1 MLELTDHAPLPLRE
15 PVRSLVWI
23 RGQLHRVPAAA
34 IRDLLDLVAA
44 SQHGADEALERWQAR
59 FGPFDFALT
68 RTDGG
73 FDDNIQGRSRAKLT
87 LEAPATSAL
96 PLLSGTSYEFVLGI
110 GDNGSDPALEIPVTA
125 RVTGY
130 GVKVKAGEKNSP
142 SMIEYKAKVR
152 GTFALGIGS

>member
-1 MLELTDHAPLPLRE
+1 MA
-15 PVRSLVWI
+15 
-23 RGQLHRVPAAA
+23 
-34 IRDLLDLVAA
+34 VA
-44 SQHGADEALERWQAR
+44 
-59 FGPFDFALT
+59 GPFSGKSGYVTVGGTEYSFGAWSIDGETDAPDVEVF
-68 RTDGG
+68 TDGG